1 MKWIFDL
8 FAAGSA
14 VLIFACIIVWD
25 IARIV
30 YFIKCAGV
38 KKCSDK
44 KCFAKDTCRKYAPVW
59 TKEDI
64 EELYRLI
71 DGLDEL

>member
-14 VLIFACIIVWD
+14 VLIFAYIIVWD

-38 KKCSDK
+38 KNVQTKSALQKIPAENMRLCGQK
-44 KCFAKDTCRKYAPVW
+44 K
-59 TKEDI
+59 I
-64 EELYRLI
+64 
-71 DGLDEL
+71 

>member
-14 VLIFACIIVWD
+14 VLIFAYIIVWD

-38 KKCSDK
+38 KKMFRQKVLCKRYLPKICACVDK
-44 KCFAKDTCRKYAPVW
+44 RR
-59 TKEDI
+59 
-64 EELYRLI
+64 YRGI
-71 DGLDEL
+71 V